1 MVQENKN
8 LPAMETYKPSEL
20 LAMFTAYLSR
30 QEAYSH
36 VVYLQGIYLKNPNH
50 NPRWTYRYDVIRD
63 EDTQTEITLQMTQK
77 QSDELKDGNLV
88 TVGGTLGRRVQ
99 NNGQIQLLLV
109 VSRIEVV
116 KEQVIDAVELKRV
129 ELRRYKTQIGFKNV
143 DSSLEQIL
151 FQGGRPKVALV
162 FAATSITMSDFN
174 AGINAAK
181 SAIDFVEY
189 RANFS
194 NSTELSNLLKQLDQQ
209 QYSVMALVRGG
220 GGGIEAADDLLVLET
235 ITQLKTPL
243 ICAIGHVDEKLFIKN
258 IADKVAPTPNGLGS
272 YFSEMVELVAEKRNK
287 SRAVLVEEVK
297 KQFKEQL
304 ETAEKQNK
312 ELQNRLTALTKNQEE
327 ATKMHNEQ
335 VEAATKQNK
344 ELQGQLAFLNK
355 SAETLQKEH
364 AKQME
369 ALQLQLK
376 SLKEQ
381 NDKQAKD
388 FNENIGKMQKT
399 NSELQQSLNRLNA
412 QNVQSAIDLA
422 EAKAKAVEL
431 QRQLNESKKGCA
443 SGCLGMLIAIVS
455 LIGVVCWGVMMIVSN

>member
-1 MVQENKN
+1 
-8 LPAMETYKPSEL
+8 
-20 LAMFTAYLSR
+20 
-30 QEAYSH
+30 
-36 VVYLQGIYLKNPNH
+36 
-50 NPRWTYRYDVIRD
+50 
-63 EDTQTEITLQMTQK
+63 
-77 QSDELKDGNLV
+77 
-88 TVGGTLGRRVQ
+88 
-99 NNGQIQLLLV
+99 
-109 VSRIEVV
+109 
-116 KEQVIDAVELKRV
+116 
-129 ELRRYKTQIGFKNV
+129 
-143 DSSLEQIL
+143 
-151 FQGGRPKVALV
+151 
-162 FAATSITMSDFN
+162 
-174 AGINAAK
+174 
-181 SAIDFVEY
+181 
-189 RANFS
+189 
-194 NSTELSNLLKQLDQQ
+194 
-209 QYSVMALVRGG
+209 MALVRGG

-312 ELQNRLTALTKNQEE
+312 ELQNRFTALTKNQEE

-431 QRQLNESKKGCA
+431 QRQINESKKGCA

-455 LIGVVCWGVMMIVSN
+455 VIGVVCWGVMMIVFN

>member
-50 NPRWTYRYDVIRD
+50 NPRWTYRYDIIRD

-116 KEQVIDAVELKRV
+116 KEQVIDADELKRV

-143 DSSLEQIL
+143 DSCLEQIL

-194 NSTELSNLLKQLDQQ
+194 NSTELSNLLKQLDLQ

-220 GGGIEAADDLLVLET
+220 GGGIEAADELLVLET
-235 ITQLKTPL
+235 ITKLKTPL
-243 ICAIGHVDEKLFIKN
+243 ICAIGHV
-258 IADKVAPTPNGLGS
+258 
-272 YFSEMVELVAEKRNK
+272 
-287 SRAVLVEEVK
+287 EE
-297 KQFKEQL
+297 
-304 ETAEKQNK
+304 
-312 ELQNRLTALTKNQEE
+312 
-327 ATKMHNEQ
+327 
-335 VEAATKQNK
+335 
-344 ELQGQLAFLNK
+344 
-355 SAETLQKEH
+355 
-364 AKQME
+364 
-369 ALQLQLK
+369 
-376 SLKEQ
+376 
-381 NDKQAKD
+381 
-388 FNENIGKMQKT
+388 
-399 NSELQQSLNRLNA
+399 
-412 QNVQSAIDLA
+412 
-422 EAKAKAVEL
+422 
-431 QRQLNESKKGCA
+431 
-443 SGCLGMLIAIVS
+443 
-455 LIGVVCWGVMMIVSN
+455 